1 MPSPTTPH
9 QCPQAPLSDVAPLDA
24 AIAQAPHWDVLPQ
37 LLRDG
42 YLFVGK
48 QCDAL
53 GSDAFAARLALRP
66 VVFARGPDAVATFY
80 HPGRFT
86 RVAALPPTTLRL
98 LQGKGSVQQ
107 LDGDAH
113 LHRKQLFMAVLSPAQ
128 TSRLVDC
135 FMDEWQQQ
143 AGNWARSAYVVLQH
157 EAEHVLYRAACRW
170 AGLALHGQDS
180 RAMARDV
187 AAMIDGAG
195 AVGLRWLRGWHGR
208 RRVEQWVGRSVR
220 HLCRAKTPAQ
230 SSIAAAVVT
239 HRELDGQ
246 PVSEAVATTELINLL
261 RPIVA
266 IARWISFA
274 ALALHE
280 DPTLRPRLRAG
291 EPGLLQNLVQ
301 EVRRHY
307 PFFPMVAGRVRVPF
321 EWRGRPFRQ
330 GDRMMLDLYGSNHHP
345 GVWRQPHVLDPSRFR
360 QWQGSAFD
368 FVAQGGGVFDRDH
381 RCPGENPTISLLMA
395 AVDALAAS
403 DYVLPVQDL
412 RYPLNRFP
420 SQPRSDMV
428 LSHFQP
434 GDRRTPRD
442 LHAV

>member
-9 QCPQAPLSDVAPLDA
+9 QCPQAPLSDVAPPDA

-157 EAEHVLYRAACRW
+157 EAEHVCIAQRV
-170 AGLALHGQDS
+170 
-180 RAMARDV
+180 ARP
-187 AAMIDGAG
+187 
-195 AVGLRWLRGWHGR
+195 GWRCTGR
-208 RRVEQWVGRSVR
+208 T
-220 HLCRAKTPAQ
+220 A
-230 SSIAAAVVT
+230 
-239 HRELDGQ
+239 
-246 PVSEAVATTELINLL
+246 
-261 RPIVA
+261 
-266 IARWISFA
+266 ARWHA
-274 ALALHE
+274 MW
-280 DPTLRPRLRAG
+280 RP
-291 EPGLLQNLVQ
+291 
-301 EVRRHY
+301 
-307 PFFPMVAGRVRVPF
+307 
-321 EWRGRPFRQ
+321 
-330 GDRMMLDLYGSNHHP
+330 
-345 GVWRQPHVLDPSRFR
+345 
-360 QWQGSAFD
+360 
-368 FVAQGGGVFDRDH
+368 
-381 RCPGENPTISLLMA
+381 
-395 AVDALAAS
+395 
-403 DYVLPVQDL
+403 
-412 RYPLNRFP
+412 
-420 SQPRSDMV
+420 
-428 LSHFQP
+428 
-434 GDRRTPRD
+434 
-442 LHAV
+442 